1 MAASSHYVLFMPVDY
16 LRLVTTLIDNLKL
29 TLITIRM
36 QDDYTYWR
44 QWKVYLKLSDSLGAT
59 GVSM

>member
-44 QWKVYLKLSDSLGAT
+44 Q
-59 GVSM
+59 